1 MFLNDRSVVIF
12 YVMKLQEDHID
23 RSAETASTNDDPLY
37 SLVSANQRDDLY
49 ANIKAKKRTET
60 DSADV
65 KEVQYA
71 SVHHFKNK
79 DMKTEEYDCIEMHH
93 PSEANR

>member
-1 MFLNDRSVVIF
+1 
-12 YVMKLQEDHID
+12 MKLQEDHID

-71 SVHHFKNK
+71 SVHHSKNK
-79 DMKTEEYDCIEMHH
+79 DMKTEEYDCIEMLH